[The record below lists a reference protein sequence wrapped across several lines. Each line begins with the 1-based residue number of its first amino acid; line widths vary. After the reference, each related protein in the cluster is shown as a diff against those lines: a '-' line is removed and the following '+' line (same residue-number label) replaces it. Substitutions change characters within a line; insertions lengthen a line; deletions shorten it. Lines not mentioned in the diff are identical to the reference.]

1 MQNIEFRNKQ
11 HLLWRKI
18 IGLTIVVVCW
28 SNAFSQLREGGNN
41 LPDHDSK
48 PYHFGINLGYNKS
61 HFLFSHHP
69 IFLQRDTIMDI
80 ESVNNSGINLA
91 WLVNLRVSD
100 HFDLRL
106 HPLDLTFSEKTFL
119 YTEKYSGTDTS
130 LTEKKVSSITL
141 AFPIHVKFSSDRINN
156 FKVYTIGGIKFD
168 YDLASNAGQRKAEDL
183 IKLKKGDMSVEVGLG
198 FHIYFPVFVLTPE
211 IKLSSGLIN
220 LHSRDESLRYSNV
233 IDKIKSKMITFSLTV
248 E

>member
-11 HLLWRKI
+11 YLLRRKI
-18 IGLTIVVVCW
+18 IIAGMAFLCW
-28 SNAFSQLREGGNN
+28 SNAFSQLRNGPN
-41 LPDHDSK
+41 LQDHDSK

-69 IFLQRDTIMDI
+69 IFLQRDTIMDV

-91 WLVNLRVSD
+91 WLVNMRMND

-106 HPLDLTFSEKTFL
+106 HPLDLTFSEKTFI
-119 YTEKYSGTDTS
+119 YRENYSGTDTS
-130 LTEKKVSSITL
+130 VTEKKVSSITL
-141 AFPIHVKFSSDRINN
+141 SFPIHIKFSSDRINN

-198 FHIYFPVFVLTPE
+198 FHFYFPVFVLTPE

-220 LHSRDESLRYSNV
+220 LHSRDVNLRYSNV
-233 IDKIKSKMITFSLTV
+233 IDKINSKMITFSLTV